1 MRRQN
6 VGASFS
12 PNMYAYVDVP
22 CSAQTRRVNPYARAT
37 ALPLVQSMQAGN
49 SQLVA
54 IREAARQLAVTPRTL
69 KYYEELGLVIPARSN
84 ELNDDLEYLRRRL
97 AGTPAEVLEGERL
110 SARERRSASFGS
122 GNGES

>member
-1 MRRQN
+1 
-6 VGASFS
+6 
-12 PNMYAYVDVP
+12 
-22 CSAQTRRVNPYARAT
+22 
-37 ALPLVQSMQAGN
+37 MQAGN